1 VALQPVAQNKSR
13 SRGSEELK
21 VNSTKGVTLTTIFAA
36 LYALTVIALAPISF
50 NIFQVRIAD
59 SLLPLSIIFG
69 WPSVLGFTIGTIV
82 ANFFGG
88 LGIIDVVGG
97 ALANFIA
104 TSLAWKI
111 GFKKTEESK
120 VFAIVTEII
129 VVTFVVGSYLSF
141 LFNIPILLG
150 LFGIM
155 IGSIISIGFLGY
167 LLLTLISR
175 RYFINALKSI
185 GL

>member
-1 VALQPVAQNKSR
+1 M
-13 SRGSEELK
+13 K
-21 VNSTKGVTLTTIFAA
+21 VIGTRRVTLTIIFAA
-36 LYALTVIALAPISF
+36 LYALAVIALAPISF

-69 WPSVLGFTIGTIV
+69 WPFVIGITMGTIV

-97 ALANFIA
+97 SIANFIA

-111 GFKKTEESK
+111 GYKKSEISK
-120 VFAIVTEII
+120 VIAIITEII
-129 VVTFVVGSYLSF
+129 VVTMIVGSYLSF
-141 LFNIPILLG
+141 LFNMPILVG
-150 LFGIM
+150 MFGIM
-155 IGSIISIGFLGY
+155 IGSIISIGLLGY

-175 RYFINALKSI
+175 KYFTNTLKSI
-185 GL
+185 GQ

>member
-1 VALQPVAQNKSR
+1 
-13 SRGSEELK
+13 
-21 VNSTKGVTLTTIFAA
+21 VNGTREITLTIIFAA
-36 LYALTVIALAPISF
+36 LYALAVIALAPISF

-69 WPSVLGFTIGTIV
+69 WPSVLGIAIGTIV

-97 ALANFIA
+97 AIANFIA

-111 GFKKTEESK
+111 GFKKTKGSK
-120 VFAIVTEII
+120 FFAIVMEII
-129 VVTFVVGSYLSF
+129 VVTLVVGSYLSF
-141 LFNIPILLG
+141 LFNIPILAG

-175 RYFINALKSI
+175 KYFVNALKSI
-185 GL
+185 GLELNLK

>member
-1 VALQPVAQNKSR
+1 M
-13 SRGSEELK
+13 K
-21 VNSTKGVTLTTIFAA
+21 VNSTREIALAIIFAS
-36 LYALTVIALAPISF
+36 LYALAVIALAPISF

-69 WPSVLGFTIGTIV
+69 WPSVLGITMGTIV

-97 ALANFIA
+97 AIANFIA
-104 TSLAWKI
+104 TLLAWKI
-111 GFKKTEESK
+111 GFKKTEGSK
-120 VFAIVTEII
+120 VFAIVTEIL
-129 VVTFVVGSYLSF
+129 VVTLVVGSYLSF
-141 LFNIPILLG
+141 LFNIPILVG

-175 RYFINALKSI
+175 RYFVNALKSI

>member
-1 VALQPVAQNKSR
+1 M
-13 SRGSEELK
+13 K
-21 VNSTKGVTLTTIFAA
+21 VNSTREIALAIIFAS
-36 LYALTVIALAPISF
+36 LYALAVIALAPISF

-69 WPSVLGFTIGTIV
+69 WPSVLGITMGTIV

-97 ALANFIA
+97 AIANFIA
-104 TSLAWKI
+104 TLLAWKI
-111 GFKKTEESK
+111 GFKKTECSK
-120 VFAIVTEII
+120 VFAIVTEIL
-129 VVTFVVGSYLSF
+129 VVTLVVGSYLSF
-141 LFNIPILLG
+141 LFNIPILVG

-175 RYFINALKSI
+175 RYIVNALKSI